1 MNLIFERY
9 NSNSMKITTHL
20 LTCFLFFSL
29 KSQGQVSI
37 PLANPSF
44 EETPDWEQGW
54 LHCNASQATPPVI
67 QPGYFKVEHA
77 ASDGNAYLAL
87 VVRDDS
93 TQEAVSQKLPV
104 SLQEGT
110 AYQLHADLMRAD
122 LYLMEATTKDG
133 DVNYA
138 TPVILQIWGGNAPCE
153 KQELLHS
160 TPLITPTRWLTYTMP
175 LEPQKGDYDYLTLAA
190 CHKMPV
196 LFPYNGNVL
205 IDNLSL
211 TTLHSEK

>member
-1 MNLIFERY
+1 
-9 NSNSMKITTHL
+9 MKYATFLTTGL
-20 LTCFLFFSL
+20 LLLSL
-29 KSQGQVSI
+29 QSRAQTAI

-54 LHCNASQATPPVI
+54 LHCNASQAAPPAT
-67 QPGYFKVEHA
+67 QPGSFKVEQA
-77 ASDGNAYLAL
+77 ASDGEAYLAL

-93 TQEAVSQKLPV
+93 TRESVTQKLPV
-104 SLQEGT
+104 LLQEGT

-122 LYLMEATTKDG
+122 LYLMEATTKDR

-138 TPVILQIWGGNAPCE
+138 TPVILRIWGGNAPCE
-153 KQELLHS
+153 KQELLHT
-160 TPLITPTRWLTYTMP
+160 TPLITTTRWLTYTLP
-175 LEPQKGDYDYLTLAA
+175 LEPQKGDYDYLTLEA